1 MHSVLENDL
10 VTIYG
15 ISNCDTVKKARAWLG
30 ENAIA
35 YRFHDLNKAG
45 IDEDRLRSWVEELGW
60 EALLNRRGMMWRNLP
75 QGIKE
80 GIDEQAAVKVML
92 ETPSIIK
99 RPLLDTGTAKYVG
112 FNPQQYAQIFF
123 NP

>member
-1 MHSVLENDL
+1 
-10 VTIYG
+10 
-15 ISNCDTVKKARAWLG
+15 
-30 ENAIA
+30 
-35 YRFHDLNKAG
+35 
-45 IDEDRLRSWVEELGW
+45 
-60 EALLNRRGMMWRNLP
+60 MMWRNLP

-112 FNPQQYAQIFF
+112 FSPEQYAQIFF